1 MIRGYLRNG
10 GRGMREYCRILV
22 VEDEFIMR
30 QGIKHLADWESKGF
44 QVVGEACDGKQALEM
59 VKSLHP
65 HIVLTDVVMPEM
77 DGIELTRILTENY
90 PDIQVVVLSSYSD
103 FEYVKST
110 FQNGAVDYILKPTLN
125 PTDLLKTLEKAAA
138 KVPNLVLTSSKG
150 ISLER
155 QVNQLLSGYSNEEVK
170 TLADFF
176 PYDGFFLLGM
186 NVPYVFGATEGAMT
200 RQIRLLSQEM
210 KKTLKEYT
218 TVQVI
223 TDEQILLCVV
233 NFPSNE
239 NLRARELLR
248 QSVSHISKESPEA
261 FYVCS
266 PQFSSVEQMR
276 EIYTQGFIKF
286 TQQRFYHK
294 EEALLYASIEAPAA
308 PMEKFDFSHYNDL
321 IRMLQI
327 RDGLKM
333 LREYM
338 NTAIE
343 KQAMEEYEIK
353 ALAQNALYQLISL
366 LEELHFNQES
376 LENLKRDYFLKIS
389 DAKFVEDFRMAI
401 ALILQDFEQIV
412 QKYQIESSSR
422 TMKEILDYI
431 SENYSEPLTL
441 HDLADRFNFNYYYLS
456 SYFSVHNK
464 EGFSEY
470 LNKERIKKA
479 KELLSRGD
487 VTVSQVYGAVGYSD
501 HSYFCKVFKKFTG
514 STPSEFKKK
523 CTSSISSDNGEEA

>member
-1 MIRGYLRNG
+1 
-10 GRGMREYCRILV
+10 MREYCRILV

-30 QGIKHLADWESKGF
+30 QGIKHLADWESRGF

-59 VKSLHP
+59 VKSLRP

-77 DGIELTRILTENY
+77 DGIELTRVLQENY

-125 PTDLLKTLEKAAA
+125 PADLLKTLERAAA

-155 QVNQLLSGYSNEEVK
+155 QLNQLLSGFSSEEEQNA
-170 TLADFF
+170 LAGQF
-176 PYDGFFLLGM
+176 PNDGFFLLGM

-200 RQIRLLSQEM
+200 RQTRLLTREM
-210 KKTLKEYT
+210 KKTLKDYT
-218 TVQVI
+218 AVQVT
-223 TDEQILLCVV
+223 TDEQILLCVL
-233 NFPSNE
+233 NFPSSE
-239 NLRARELLR
+239 NLRARERLR
-248 QSVSHISKESPEA
+248 QAVVHICEESPEI

-276 EIYTQGFIKF
+276 EIYLERFLKL

-294 EEALLYASIEAPAA
+294 EDTLLYASGDNSSAQ
-308 PMEKFDFSHYNDL
+308 MEKFDFAHYSDL
-321 IRMLQI
+321 VRMLQI
-327 RDGLKM
+327 RDALKM

-338 NTAIE
+338 NMALD
-343 KQAMEEYEIK
+343 KRAMEEYEIK
-353 ALAQNALYQLISL
+353 ALAQNSLYQLISL
-366 LEELHFNQES
+366 LEELHFNPDS
-376 LENLKRDYFLKIS
+376 LENLKRDYFIKIS
-389 DAKFVEDFRMAI
+389 DAKFAEDFRMSF

-412 QKYQIESSSR
+412 LKYQIESSSR

-431 SENYSEPLTL
+431 SENYAEPLTL
-441 HDLADRFNFNYYYLS
+441 HDLADRFSFNYYYLS

-523 CTSSISSDNGEEA
+523 CAAAGAPDGGEDS